1 LNRSIQI
8 KKLRDSGM
16 SYTEIGR
23 ILNLSRQRIC
33 QIYNQMPRPKESD
46 VIKIVYDGEIKYL
59 RTKY

>member
-1 LNRSIQI
+1 
-8 KKLRDSGM
+8 M